1 MVSRNRTSGITLI
14 GFLVLMVVV
23 GFFVYL
29 GMRLV
34 PMYIEY
40 MGVVKAMEQVRS
52 EPNSGT
58 MSPEQVRR
66 SLMFKFDSQYIESG
80 AIPPESIQV
89 LRKGGTQTLR
99 IRYERRVPFIH
110 NLEILGSFDKTIN
123 LSGNDGG

>member
-1 MVSRNRTSGITLI
+1 MSIRNRSRGITFI
-14 GFLVLMVVV
+14 GFLVVLVVV

-40 MGVVKAMEQVRS
+40 MGVVKSMEQVRS
-52 EPNSGT
+52 EPGAAN

-66 SLMFKFDSQYIESG
+66 SLQFKFDAQYVESG
-80 AIPPESIQV
+80 AIPPEAIQV
-89 LRKGGTQTLR
+89 IRQGNAQTLR

-110 NLEILGSFDKTIN
+110 NLEILGTFDKSVN
-123 LSGNDGG
+123 LSGADD

>member
-1 MVSRNRTSGITLI
+1 MSIRNRSRGITFI
-14 GFLVLMVVV
+14 GFLVVLAVV

-40 MGVVKAMEQVRS
+40 MGEVRS
-52 EPNSGT
+52 EPGAAN

-66 SLMFKFDSQYIESG
+66 SLQFKFDAQYVESG
-80 AIPPESIQV
+80 AIPPEAIQV
-89 LRKGGTQTLR
+89 IRQGNAQTLR

-110 NLEILGSFDKTIN
+110 NLEILGTFDKSVN
-123 LSGNDGG
+123 LSGADD

>member
-1 MVSRNRTSGITLI
+1 MSIRNRSRGITFI
-14 GFLVLMVVV
+14 GFLVVLVVV

-40 MGVVKAMEQVRS
+40 MGVVKSMEQVRS
-52 EPNSGT
+52 EPGAGN

-66 SLMFKFDSQYIESG
+66 SLQFKFDAQYVESG
-80 AIPPESIQV
+80 AIPPEAIQV
-89 LRKGGTQTLR
+89 IRQGNAQTLR

-110 NLEILGSFDKTIN
+110 NLEILGTFDKSVN
-123 LSGNDGG
+123 LSGADD